1 MKKIVVFVLAI
12 GLVFSF
18 CGKSAFH
25 PKVAIIYA
33 FSAEG
38 ELLKSQTDLVK
49 KFDING
55 REFYLGK
62 LKGTDVVIVNS
73 GVGMTNAAMTTQ
85 LTIDRFYPEKII
97 FTGICGGID
106 SSNRIGDIVV
116 PDKWVT
122 HDFGIYKK
130 DGFFVDLIGYFSP
143 QENKEIYRI
152 YLPID
157 SALLAIAQNSALKL
171 KGSLKPIGTRSPNI
185 KIGGV
190 GASGNSF
197 IDQKE
202 KRQWLKEKIDAQI
215 VDMESAAVVQVAL
228 SNNIPV
234 IVVRSCSDLAGGS
247 GSNTAQEELKEFF
260 KVAADNSARMVGE
273 MVGEMK

>member
-1 MKKIVVFVLAI
+1 MKKTIILLLAVS
-12 GLVFSF
+12 LVFCF

-33 FSAEG
+33 FSTEG
-38 ELLKSQTDLVK
+38 ELLKSQTKLVK

-62 LKGTDVVIVNS
+62 LKGTDVIIVNS

-97 FTGICGGID
+97 FTGICGGVD
-106 SSNRIGDIVV
+106 SSNRIGDIVI
-116 PDKWVT
+116 PEKWVT

-130 DGFFVDLIGYFSP
+130 DGFFVDSVGYFSH
-143 QENKEIYRI
+143 QENKEIYLL

-157 SALLAIAQNSALKL
+157 SMLLEIVQASALRL
-171 KGSLKPIGTRSPNI
+171 KGSLKPIGTREPNI

-202 KRQWLKEKIDAQI
+202 KRKWLKEKLDAQI
-215 VDMESAAVVQVAL
+215 VDMESGAVVQVAL

-247 GSNTAQEELKEFF
+247 GSGTAQEELKEFF
-260 KVAADNSARMVGE
+260 KVAADNSAMMVGE
-273 MVGEMK
+273 MVEEMK